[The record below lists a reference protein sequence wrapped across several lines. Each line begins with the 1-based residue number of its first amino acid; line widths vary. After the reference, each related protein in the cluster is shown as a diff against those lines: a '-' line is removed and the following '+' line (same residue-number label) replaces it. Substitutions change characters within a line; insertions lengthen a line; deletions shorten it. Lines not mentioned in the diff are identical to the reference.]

1 MFLDKLRDSL
11 QAADACHMIVDLGKR
26 RGTSFRFYLPTEFEP
41 LILEAKNFD
50 VWSRKPGFWAV
61 EF

>member
-1 MFLDKLRDSL
+1 
-11 QAADACHMIVDLGKR
+11 MIVDLGKAAR
-26 RGTSFRFYLPTEFEP
+26 HFVSILLANRIET
-41 LILEAKNFD
+41 LILEARNFD

>member
-11 QAADACHMIVDLGKR
+11 QAADACHMIVDLGKAAR
-26 RGTSFRFYLPTEFEP
+26 HFVSILLANRIET
-41 LILEAKNFD
+41 LILEARNFD